1 MPDLQLT
8 ESDQAVLRS
17 LLAAEPTPGQP
28 LPGRAVFQAID
39 RLVSCDEL
47 GAVYADLHGR
57 ISQSTL
63 VFPHGHG
70 EGSVVTRIPAQDRS
84 DHGGPFHLGF
94 MYWRDH
100 PAQAEHCGNDLRS
113 GDGLAIGFR
122 NGSDAVVQY
131 VFGRE
136 SRQFSARDLAV
147 LNMLGPVFQRLSRER
162 ATPPLPGN
170 LTITERRVLAHVA
183 AGRSNAEI
191 AESLCVAVAT
201 VRKHLENSYRKLG
214 VSNRAAALARLQ
226 GRDHTGLDLRERLDR
241 YA

>member
-17 LLAAEPTPGQP
+17 LLAAEPSPGQP
-28 LPGRAVFQAID
+28 LPGRAVFQAVD
-39 RLVSCDEL
+39 RLVPCDQL

-63 VFPHGHG
+63 VLPGSHG
-70 EGSVVTRIPAQDRS
+70 ESSVITRLPAQKRS

-94 MYWRDH
+94 MYWRNH

-136 SRQFSARDLAV
+136 GRHFSARDLAV

-162 ATPPLPGN
+162 PTPRLAGN
-170 LTITERRVLAHVA
+170 LTIAERRVLNHVA
-183 AGRSNAEI
+183 AGRNNAEI
-191 AESLCVAVAT
+191 AESLCITVAT
-201 VRKHLENSYRKLG
+201 VRKHLEHAYRKLG

-226 GRDHTGLDLRERLDR
+226 GRDHVALDLRERLDR